1 MACPTADSPLAAS
14 SGPPPLPA
22 PPSASAYERL
32 LEFSVIALGAYAG
45 AFARVA
51 LQGSPQAPQFTLL
64 SAQLIGTFILGC
76 VSPSQARLMGGPRL
90 HRLLYIGV
98 ASGLCGSI
106 TTFSAYAFEAHKPAL
121 LMGDAS
127 WAHVGWSYHGGR
139 FLEWALELWGG
150 FILPLA
156 ALHGGQHLAA
166 CLEARRGAGSAG
178 AAPPPPLPA
187 PPPAAAAVP
196 PPPAAAAAP
205 PPPAATAAPPP
216 PAWHATA
223 EALILL
229 AFAAATALAVGLPV
243 VRGWAF
249 LAYTAVFGAA
259 GAYLRYRLAACNKRP
274 PSLLC
279 CGKLSAW
286 AGADR
291 GRFPCGTFAANM
303 LGTWALAGAM
313 AASKFGVSYHALGA
327 QAALYGVV
335 AGFCGCLTTMS
346 TFALELHTLPR
357 EAAYF
362 YAAAS
367 VLGAQAGLALLYE
380 TSARAA
386 AERLLARAAAPPPLL
401 PCALY
406 PSLCGSLLDSVGCP
420 AAARAVAGCA
430 AGPGDTAAGLR
441 GFACRCGALDASQ
454 RLAQLIVDAQAKGA
468 VAAAMVPVL
477 PAPPDGAAA
486 FAEPLESFDFCLSY
500 ERVCHHVLSRIS
512 CPAAARAVDACGR
525 GGLRAFVGLCACG
538 GFTVPGAGDGGG
550 GGRVAELLADAALQ
564 RRYDFAAL
572 RGRAAARLPLDL
584 CEEQRRACGAL
595 LDHVMCPPP
604 QRRNAACATRGDVA
618 TFEGACACFGRGG
631 PSFNRTPLA
640 VMDAFM
646 GPSWL
651 PFVAARPAPAN
662 ASARGVDAC
671 ASFASLCGHLLDSA
685 GCPAGARRVE
695 ACAPP
700 QPGANAT
707 VALFVGACL
716 CGDPGAPLSA
726 LASARVKDYVIDAAL
741 ALDLEPH
748 VFIPPPTTPFW
759 IAATSSPFKQLLA
772 PMQPLPGSST

>member
-1 MACPTADSPLAAS
+1 
-14 SGPPPLPA
+14 LPA
-22 PPSASAYERL
+22 SPSAYERL

-45 AFARVA
+45 AFTRVG
-51 LQGSPQAPQFTLL
+51 LQGSAQAPQFTLIY
-64 SAQLIGTFILGC
+64 AQLIGTFILGC
-76 VSPSQARLMGGPRL
+76 VSPLQARLMGGPRL
-90 HRLLYIGV
+90 HRLLYTGV

-106 TTFSAYAFEAHKPAL
+106 TTFSTFAFEAHKPAL
-121 LMGDAS
+121 LMGDAQ
-127 WAHVGWSYHGGR
+127 AGWSYQGGR

-156 ALHGGQHLAA
+156 ALHGGQHFAA
-166 CLEARRGAGSAG
+166 CLEARRSGSAG
-178 AAPPPPLPA
+178 ATPPSPPLPS
-187 PPPAAAAVP
+187 PPAAALP
-196 PPPAAAAAP
+196 PPPP
-205 PPPAATAAPPP
+205 PPPP
-216 PAWHATA
+216 PAWHATV

-243 VRGWAF
+243 ARGWAF
-249 LAYTAVFGAA
+249 LAYTAAFGAA
-259 GAYLRYRLAACNKRP
+259 GAYLRYRLAALNKRP
-274 PSLLC
+274 PSSLC

-286 AGADR
+286 AGADE

-303 LGTWALAGAM
+303 LGTWALAAAM
-313 AASKFGVSYHALGA
+313 AASKFGVSYHALDA
-327 QAALYGVV
+327 QAALYGAVT
-335 AGFCGCLTTMS
+335 GFCGCLTTMS

-367 VLGAQAGLALLYE
+367 VLGAQLGVALLYD
-380 TSARAA
+380 TSARPA
-386 AERLLARAAAPPPLL
+386 AERLLERAAAPPLPR

-406 PSLCGSLLDSVGCP
+406 PALCGSFLDSVGCP
-420 AAARAVAGCA
+420 AGARAVAGCA

-454 RLAQLIVDAQAKGA
+454 RLAQLIVDAQVKGS
-468 VAAAMVPVL
+468 VAAGMVPVL

-486 FAEPLESFDFCLSY
+486 FLEPLESFDFCLSF
-500 ERVCHHVLSRIS
+500 ERVCHHALSRLS
-512 CPAAARAVDACGR
+512 CPPAAVAINACNR

-538 GFTVPGAGDGGG
+538 GFDVPGAGDGGG
-550 GGRVAELLADAALQ
+550 GRVAALLVDAALQ

-572 RGRAAARLPLDL
+572 RGRAAARLPFDL
-584 CEEQRRACGAL
+584 CEEQRRACGAV
-595 LDHVMCPPP
+595 LDHAMCPPL

-618 TFEGACACFGRGG
+618 TFEGACACFGRDG
-631 PSFNRTPLA
+631 PFSNRTPLA
-640 VMDAFM
+640 VVDAFM
-646 GPSWL
+646 RPNWL
-651 PFVAARPAPAN
+651 PRVAARPQPAN

-671 ASFASLCGHLLDSA
+671 ASFANLCGLLLDSV

-700 QPGANAT
+700 QPGAHAT
-707 VALFVGACL
+707 AVELFVGACQ
-716 CGDPGAPLSA
+716 CGDPGAPLST
-726 LASARVKDYVIDAAL
+726 LVSARVKDYVIDAAL

-772 PMQPLPGSST
+772 PMQPLPGSNL